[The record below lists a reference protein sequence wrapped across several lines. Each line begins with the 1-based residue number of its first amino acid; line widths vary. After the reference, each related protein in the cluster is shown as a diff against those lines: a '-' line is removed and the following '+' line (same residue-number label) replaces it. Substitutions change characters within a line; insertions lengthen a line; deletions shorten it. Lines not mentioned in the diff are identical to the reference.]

1 MTDKDAV
8 MAAVEKL
15 NEDSFYITEDQFSK
29 NQIFILADGMGGCNA
44 GDVASKLAT
53 TCAKNYIENNFENTQ
68 IEMIDCVE
76 YVNKAFNKITT
87 KAYEEFAKKAPE
99 IWGFMYK
106 QSERGPI
113 AKISSDSNK
122 LMELN
127 KILQEFIP
135 DYVISTHPFSS
146 QMCAY
151 LKKKGKANFKLATIL
166 TDYAPH
172 DQWLLYPEYVDY
184 FFVAHSG
191 MREQLLLKGIDST
204 KVFATGIPLS
214 NRFLK
219 QYDKNEILKEFN
231 LDDSKKTV
239 LFFAGGEFGLG
250 KNTTLEI
257 LKTFA
262 EDFKDL
268 QIVAIAGRNKS
279 MKEHF
284 EQIVKE
290 SSREDSIKVL
300 DYINMVP
307 ELMSIS
313 SAVVTK
319 PGGLTTTE
327 SLASG
332 LPIIVINPIPGQEEE
347 NAEFLEKNG
356 VAIWIKK
363 DDNIKEVLTDIFSNP
378 DKMKEMKIRARL
390 LAKKNSTQDICK
402 IILDL

>member
-1 MTDKDAV
+1 MKKILIFYGSYGGGHLS
-8 MAAVEKL
+8 AAKSIKE
-15 NEDSFYITEDQFSK
+15 
-29 NQIFILADGMGGCNA
+29 
-44 GDVASKLAT
+44 
-53 TCAKNYIENNFENTQ
+53 YIENNFENTQ

-122 LMELN
+122 LMALKLN
-127 KILQEFIP
+127 KILQEFNP

-300 DYINMVP
+300 DYTNMVP

-313 SAVVTK
+313 SVVVTK

-347 NAEFLEKNG
+347 NAELLENSG
-356 VAIWIKK
+356 VAVWLKK
-363 DDNIKEVLTDIFSNP
+363 DSNVKEVLESIFNNP
-378 DKMKEMKIRARL
+378 EKLNSMKEKTKL
-390 LAKKNSTQDICK
+390 LAKPHSTQEICE
-402 IILDL
+402 IIFK